1 MERLNEH
8 LDVLAILRGAIDPA
22 NWFHQEALARVI
34 DLVACGD
41 LMTDFLKESAT
52 VPAPMQTVFTDAL
65 TAIDG
70 ERIP

>member
-22 NWFHQEALARVI
+22 NWVHQEALARVI
-34 DLVACGD
+34 DLVACSD
-41 LMTDFLKESAT
+41 LLTDFLKESAT
-52 VPAPMQTVFTDAL
+52 VPAHMQTVFTEAL